1 MAQGLT
7 FEESARW
14 ADEFAHHVGLR
25 RLFQSHSDIA
35 QFIPG
40 AFRQDPELAGRVS
53 DSEGRISNAVE
64 VLKVW
69 FDTKEGDQGES
80 AIANLNAK
88 PPAIIAFV
96 KAVGDIHYAAR
107 VNARL
112 AEVPQR
118 FGDRVISH
126 LTHRGLQLEGCI

>member
-80 AIANLNAK
+80 
-88 PPAIIAFV
+88 PAIIAFV